1 MKPLDVAKDEIDWQ
15 PCGQGRAQPV
25 ACRTQAK
32 HQTLKAQT
40 MFTNDSYISPRCS
53 SPLFGRARRP
63 NLQSLLASLPAHAG
77 APVLRGAP
85 THASTGTSRP
95 QVIGFT
101 LLVERN
107 ALNAN
112 PRIEGQVG
120 RPLHELQPACGEALL
135 SERPKKTPGL
145 HSPYKCLPPLFARIP
160 YHPEGGSGYPLRLV
174 YIGKTAR

>member
-1 MKPLDVAKDEIDWQ
+1 MKAEGGGLHDEIDWQ
-15 PCGQGRAQPV
+15 PCRQAQPA

-53 SPLFGRARRP
+53 SPQFGRARRP

-77 APVLRGAP
+77 APVLRGA
-85 THASTGTSRP
+85 HSCKYRDFRP

-112 PRIEGQVG
+112 PRTEKRVG

-135 SERPKKTPGL
+135 RERPKRPQV
-145 HSPYKCLPPLFARIP
+145 C
-160 YHPEGGSGYPLRLV
+160 
-174 YIGKTAR
+174 TARTRAVGASTKA